1 MNFGSAICQAREAAS
16 PTDLLMSLNLSRNA
30 VAMERALGFL
40 ADAERA
46 LEDCSA
52 CLARDVIVSE
62 AQATEHNR
70 SIVNARNALHALRGQ
85 IRSEHGEVCRQ
96 LRDAQMAF
104 LQSKPLISLATGYT
118 GCDSNMERELD
129 LSALIYEP
137 NESEVAQSED
147 VGVPAFPQ
155 GTQMSL
161 ASSSRSQQMVVQ
173 SDAGTVE
180 DAHGSVRQ
188 VNSSLD
194 SALHD
199 DDSET
204 VKGFSDDGHS
214 YAGTLVR
221 GVLRGDSE

>member
-1 MNFGSAICQAREAAS
+1 
-16 PTDLLMSLNLSRNA
+16 MSLNLSRNA
-30 VAMERALGFL
+30 VAMERALGYL

-46 LEDCSA
+46 LEDCSS

-70 SIVNARNALHALRGQ
+70 SIVGARNALHALRGQ
-85 IRSEHGEVCRQ
+85 IQSEHGEICRH

-118 GCDSNMERELD
+118 DGESNAERELD
-129 LSALIYEP
+129 LSAFVYES
-137 NESEVAQSED
+137 NDSQVAQSENVD
-147 VGVPAFPQ
+147 GLDYAQ
-155 GTQMSL
+155 ETQQPFAS
-161 ASSSRSQQMVVQ
+161 SSSRSQQMVVQ
-173 SDAGTVE
+173 LDAESPE
-180 DAHGSVRQ
+180 DVRGRAQ
-188 VNSSLD
+188 EVNSVLD
-194 SALHD
+194 SALRD

-214 YAGTLVR
+214 YAGTVVR